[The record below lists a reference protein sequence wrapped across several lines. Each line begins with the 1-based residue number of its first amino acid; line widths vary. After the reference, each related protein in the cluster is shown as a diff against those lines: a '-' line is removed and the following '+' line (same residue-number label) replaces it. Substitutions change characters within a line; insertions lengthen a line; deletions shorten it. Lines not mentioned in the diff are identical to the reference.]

1 MNERWGGLK
10 TFGRL
15 VFCVGARKGRV
26 GKFIGRDSCAYL
38 VRLHVFQALDDCA
51 ER

>member
-1 MNERWGGLK
+1 M
-10 TFGRL
+10 F
-15 VFCVGARKGRV
+15 GARKGSNKLKR
-26 GKFIGRDSCAYL
+26 FGRDSCAYL